1 MDEPAINQRVSNVI
15 SDNLAL
21 KDQLKETV
29 KDVNRLEKQN
39 FKAKNTIADLK
50 SKIEKMRKR
59 HAQALKLA
67 CESPVTPIE
76 NDEKRMKISKM
87 DNQSDEG
94 SFYQDVRQLP
104 SLKCSEIEG

>member
-21 KDQLKETV
+21 KDQLKDTV

-67 CESPVTPIE
+67 CESISPVVPTE
-76 NDEKRMKISKM
+76 NDE
-87 DNQSDEG
+87 
-94 SFYQDVRQLP
+94 
-104 SLKCSEIEG
+104 